1 MAVPVGGV
9 SKCAMRWRGTV
20 RLMAR
25 LRNALSAE
33 QLITLRYEEMIRQPV
48 TAARAVSAFTE
59 AEVSHLELRPG
70 PETDWEAGVWRRLL
84 NPVQAAE
91 VERVVGGELRRVG
104 YGT

>member
-1 MAVPVGGV
+1 
-9 SKCAMRWRGTV
+9 
-20 RLMAR
+20 MAR

-48 TAARAVSAFTE
+48 TAARAVSAFTG
-59 AEVSHLELRPG
+59 AGVSHRELRAG
-70 PETDWEAGVWRRLL
+70 PDPDWEAGVWRRLL

-91 VERVVGGELRRVG
+91 VERVAGGELRRVG

>member
-1 MAVPVGGV
+1 
-9 SKCAMRWRGTV
+9 MRWRGTV

-48 TAARAVSAFTE
+48 TAARAVSAFTGG
-59 AEVSHLELRPG
+59 EVSHLELRPG
-70 PETDWEAGVWRRLL
+70 PETGWEAGVWRRLL
-84 NPVQAAE
+84 SPAQAAE
-91 VERVVGGELRRVG
+91 VERVAGGELRRVG